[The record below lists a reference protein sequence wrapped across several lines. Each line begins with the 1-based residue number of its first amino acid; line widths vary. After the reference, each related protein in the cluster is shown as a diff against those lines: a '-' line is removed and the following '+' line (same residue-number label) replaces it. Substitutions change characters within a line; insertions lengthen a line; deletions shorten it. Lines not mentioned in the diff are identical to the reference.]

1 MLKFISILSVIIC
14 IAIGCIALPFLPDEV
29 FIHWN
34 TEGTADIQVS
44 KYIGV
49 LIIPLIMIF
58 SWGLHLFLM
67 RNHHQPLSYSIIFN
81 VIIFLLMQVL
91 LILINLDLLQ
101 FHVEISGVIIGVV
114 MLIMA
119 PLMRNIKMNA
129 LFGVRTV
136 WSMKNEESW
145 RKSNKFGSNLL
156 FAWGVFTI
164 IISFLLPSEYVIP
177 TALSV
182 GLLIVIVIV
191 YGSYRFYKNSI

>member
-1 MLKFISILSVIIC
+1 
-14 IAIGCIALPFLPDEV
+14 
-29 FIHWN
+29 
-34 TEGTADIQVS
+34 
-44 KYIGV
+44 
-49 LIIPLIMIF
+49 
-58 SWGLHLFLM
+58 
-67 RNHHQPLSYSIIFN
+67 
-81 VIIFLLMQVL
+81 MQVL

-119 PLMRNIKMNA
+119 PLMRNVKMNA

-182 GLLIVIVIV
+182 LLLVVIVIV